1 MVRLLAVAAPVPE
14 LLRVPGLVVEA
25 FVAVAVLE
33 AAAVLAAVAPVG
45 DSQMIVVE
53 GAGEGAAAHQP
64 QLGCLWGR

>member
-1 MVRLLAVAAPVPE
+1 MVRLLAVAGPVPE

-45 DSQMIVVE
+45 DSLMIVVE
-53 GAGEGAAAHQP
+53 GAVEGAAAHRP